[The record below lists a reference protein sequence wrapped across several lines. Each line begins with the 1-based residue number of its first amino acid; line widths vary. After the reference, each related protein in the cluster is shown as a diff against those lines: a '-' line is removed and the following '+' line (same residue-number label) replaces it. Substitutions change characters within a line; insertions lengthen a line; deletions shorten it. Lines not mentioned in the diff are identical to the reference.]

1 MSSHW
6 KREHTVSLVV
16 VTLAII
22 LAPAVIP
29 AGGRVWAWALVG
41 LLLILFIAITGHGV
55 TGLWRGAL
63 IDERNQISLSR
74 FQLAVWTVIV
84 LSGLLTIAIYNIG
97 GSGDPLAIA
106 IPTELWAL
114 LGISTASLVGSP
126 LVRSTKADKNP
137 DPKETAASIKLL
149 AQRYGAAEADFETKG
164 LIVAN
169 KQPDMARWANMMLAE
184 ETGNA
189 ARLDLSKIQMFFFT
203 LILAIAYAFA
213 LGDLLAGD
221 SEVIAKF
228 PPLTGGMLALLG
240 ISHAGYLTHKAT
252 PHSKQV

>member
-6 KREHTVSLVV
+6 KREHTASLVV
-16 VTLAII
+16 FTLAII

-29 AGGRVWAWALVG
+29 IGGRVWAWALVG
-41 LLLILFIAITGHGV
+41 LLLILFIAVTGHGV

-97 GSGDPLAIA
+97 ESADPLAIA

-126 LVRSTKADKNP
+126 LVRSTKEDKKP
-137 DPKETAASIKLL
+137 DPKEKAAAIKLL
-149 AQRYGAAEADFETKG
+149 AQRYGAAETDFETRG

-169 KQPDMARWANMMLAE
+169 TQPEMARWANMMLAE

-189 ARLDLSKIQMFFFT
+189 GRLDLSKIQMFFFT

-221 SEVIAKF
+221 SQVIAKF
-228 PPLTGGMLALLG
+228 PPLTGGMVALLG